1 MLLNLTSIIMKK
13 TLQNCF
19 IAFLLLTTSS
29 TIGLAQITGVVY
41 DATADEPLI
50 GASILIKGTATG
62 TTSDIDGKYTLNTS
76 VGDVIIVSYLGYD
89 SKEINV
95 GEKSNLDVR
104 LTQGL
109 VLDQV
114 VVTGYS
120 VDTRRNTAG
129 SVSTLDAVAVQAVPS
144 GNVEQ
149 QLQGRVPGVTVVSNG
164 QPGTTSQVRVRG
176 YGSLS
181 ANEPL
186 YVVDGVPTN
195 NIEFLAPDDIE
206 NITVLKDAT
215 SASIYG
221 ARAASGVI
229 VYTTKKAKKNQP
241 LKVFYNGLIGITT
254 PGEGTPIMN
263 PQDQAEWTWKSFRNE
278 AIQAG
283 IADTSGIVDT
293 LQYSHDQ
300 FGTVFITDLG
310 EFVDEVIDEEGNII
324 KSDISPVLP
333 DYLLDV
339 DQRSGI
345 RLPQDSLNLDRQ
357 ENMYNIDPNLGD
369 FMQLIK
375 ANKEGTDWYDAITR
389 NALMHRHNVGFRGS
403 TEKAKYYVGLN
414 MQQQEGI
421 LLHQQFNRNAFRVN
435 TEFDVLPWLR
445 IGENLQVTHRSARIL
460 LGDNGGAG
468 SSDDENIILSA
479 SRMASII
486 PVYDE
491 YGGWAGT
498 TAPGF
503 NNPANPVAVLDGAKN
518 DRGFS
523 TGLFGNVFLEL
534 EPLDKLIFRT
544 SLGGNYTSF
553 NSKTYTRRQY
563 ENAENN
569 TSFGF
574 GENAGW
580 SRNWVITNTLNYK
593 FNVGNFADFDVLL
606 GQEALNI
613 GSFRTLSASGID
625 PFSQNVDFVTLNTV
639 NNALANGYHTNGS
652 NYASYFGR
660 LNFDIF
666 NKYII
671 SAVVRRDGSSR
682 FGSENRYGTFPAIS
696 AAWRLSDEAFL
707 NNVSFIEDLKLR
719 VGYGIMGNSNPVDP
733 NNQFNSNGTNLDL
746 SSYDISG
753 SNSSAAQGFFRDRI
767 GNPFAKWEQAIT
779 SNIGLDALFFNGR
792 LDVGVELWQKNT
804 EDLLFRLP
812 ITVMNGQNATA
823 PFVNVGKMKNTG
835 FDFSVVT
842 KGKRNDFRY
851 ELNFTGGFLN
861 NEIVELSEN
870 VQNLPGRSAEYR
882 GITPILNQVGH
893 PISSFYGLQVEGLWA
908 SQEEVVAAN
917 EAVRNTAIAAN
928 PELTQEEIDAIV
940 FQDGAAP
947 GRFKFTDLNG
957 MDENGELTG
966 VPDGKIDIADRTVIG
981 NPVPDFT
988 GGLIIDLDYKN
999 FGIEMYTFASIGN
1012 EIYNVSKRFTDFALF
1027 KGAALSENI
1036 KDSWT
1041 FEDPTG
1047 EIPIYDNSS
1056 NFSNLGQS
1064 NSYYVEDGS
1073 YFRLQNITLSYNLPS
1088 SFIQKAN
1095 MSKVRL
1101 FASANNLLT
1110 ISGYS
1115 GLDPSVGGAAD
1126 TNFGVDLGNYP
1137 ITKSFQFGVNV
1148 EF

>member
-1 MLLNLTSIIMKK
+1 MIRIFYKYLIVIVLSL
-13 TLQNCF
+13 
-19 IAFLLLTTSS
+19 FLGSEC
-29 TIGLAQITGVVY
+29 LAQISGIVY
-41 DATADEPLI
+41 DATENSPII
-50 GASILIKGTATG
+50 GATVIIKGTQTG
-62 TTSDIDGKYTLNTS
+62 VTTDIDGKYSIDAKN
-76 VGDVIIVSYLGYD
+76 GDVLIISYLGYD
-89 SKEINV
+89 SKEFNV
-95 GEKSNLDVR
+95 DDNNTIDAR
-104 LTQGL
+104 LTQG
-109 VLDQV
+109 VILDQV

-120 VDTRRNTAG
+120 VDTRRNTPG

-149 QLQGRVPGVTVVSNG
+149 QLQGRVPGVTVVTNG

-176 YGSLS
+176 YGSLGG
-181 ANEPL
+181 NEPL

-195 NIEFLAPDDIE
+195 NINFLAPDDIE
-206 NITVLKDAT
+206 SITVLKDAT

-229 VYTTKKAKKNQP
+229 VYTTKKAKKEQP
-241 LKVFYNGLIGITT
+241 LKVFYNGLIGVTT
-254 PGEGTPIMN
+254 PGEGIPVMN
-263 PQDQAEWTWKSFRNE
+263 PQDHAEWTWKSFQSE

-283 IADTSGIVDT
+283 LADGNDVVDT

-310 EFVDEVIDEEGNII
+310 EFVDEIVDEEGNTI
-324 KSDISPVLP
+324 KSNISPVLP
-333 DYLLDV
+333 DFLLDV

-345 RLPQDSLNLDRQ
+345 PQDSIDFERQ
-357 ENMYNIDPNLGD
+357 ESMYNIDPELGD
-369 FMQLIK
+369 FAQLIK
-375 ANKEGTDWYDAITR
+375 ANKEGTDWYDAVTR
-389 NALMHRHNVGFRGS
+389 NALMHRHNVGFMGS
-403 TEKAKYYVGLN
+403 SEKARYYVGLN
-414 MQQQEGI
+414 MQEQEGI
-421 LLHQQFNRNAFRVN
+421 LLHQKFNRNAFRIN

-445 IGENLQVTHRSARIL
+445 IGENFQVTHRSARIL

-486 PVYDE
+486 PVKDE
-491 YGGWAGT
+491 NDGWAGT

-503 NNPANPVAVLDGAKN
+503 NNPRNPVAALDGNKN

-523 TGLFGNVFLEL
+523 TGLFGNVYLEL
-534 EPLDKLIFRT
+534 EPINNLVFRT
-544 SLGGNYTSF
+544 SLGGNYSSF
-553 NSKTYTRRQY
+553 NSKVYTRRQY

-574 GENAGW
+574 GENSGW
-580 SRNWVITNTLNYK
+580 SRDWVVTNSLNYK
-593 FNVGNFADFDVLL
+593 FNVGNFADFNLL
-606 GQEALNI
+606 VGQEALNI
-613 GSFRTLSASGID
+613 GSFRTISGFGIN
-625 PFSQNVDFVTLNTV
+625 PFSQDVDFVTLSTV
-639 NNALANGYHTNGS
+639 KDALASGFHTNGS

-671 SAVVRRDGSSR
+671 SAIVRRDASSR
-682 FGSENRYGTFPAIS
+682 FGEENRVGVFPAIS
-696 AAWRLSDEAFL
+696 AAWRLSDEDFL
-707 NNVSFIEDLKLR
+707 TGVSFIEDLKLR
-719 VGYGIMGNSNPVDP
+719 LGYGIMGNSNNVDP
-733 NNQFNSNGTNLDL
+733 NNQFNSNGTDLGL

-753 SNSSAAQGFFRDRI
+753 SNSGAAQGFFRNRI
-767 GNPFAKWEQAIT
+767 GNPAAKWERAIT
-779 SNIGLDALFFNGR
+779 SNIGLDAILFNGK
-792 LDVGVELWQKNT
+792 LDVGLELWQKDT

-812 ITVMNGQNATA
+812 ITVMNGQSATP

-861 NEIVELSEN
+861 NEIVELAEN
-870 VQNLPGRSAEYR
+870 VENLPDRSATYR

-893 PISSFYGLQVEGLWA
+893 PISSFYGLQVESLWA
-908 SQEEVVAAN
+908 NQAEVDAAN
-917 EAVRNTAIAAN
+917 EAARNAAIAAN
-928 PELTQEEIDAIV
+928 PEMSTEEIDAIV
-940 FQDGAAP
+940 YQEGAAP
-947 GRFKFTDLNG
+947 GRFKFSDINS
-957 MDENGELTG
+957 MDEDGELTG
-966 VPDGKIDIADRTVIG
+966 IPDGKIDLADRTVIG

-999 FGIEMYTFASIGN
+999 FGLEMYTFASIGN

-1027 KGAALSENI
+1027 RGAAISERV

-1041 FEDPTG
+1041 FDNPTG

-1073 YFRLQNITLSYNLPS
+1073 YFRLQNITLSYTLPTK
-1088 SFIQKAN
+1088 FVQKAY

-1126 TNFGVDLGNYP
+1126 TNFGIDLGNYP

>member
-1 MLLNLTSIIMKK
+1 MIKS
-13 TLQNCF
+13 LQKCVLV
-19 IAFLLLTTSS
+19 FLLITTSV
-29 TIGLAQITGVVY
+29 TIALAQVSGVVY

-50 GASILIKGTATG
+50 GASILIKGSTTG
-62 TTSDIDGKYTLNTS
+62 TTTDIDGNYTIDAS
-76 VGDVIIVSYLGYD
+76 SGDVLVISYLGYD
-89 SKEINV
+89 SKEVTV
-95 GEKSNLDVR
+95 GDEATVDVR
-104 LTQGL
+104 LTQGV

-120 VDTRRNTAG
+120 VDTRRNTPG

-149 QLQGRVPGVTVVSNG
+149 QLQGRVPGVTVVTNG

-176 YGSLS
+176 YGSLDN
-181 ANEPL
+181 NEPL

-195 NIEFLAPDDIE
+195 NIDFLAPDDIE

-221 ARAASGVI
+221 ARAAGGVI

-241 LKVFYNGLIGITT
+241 LKVFYNGLVGVTT
-254 PGEGTPIMN
+254 PGEGLPVMN
-263 PQDQAEWTWKSFRNE
+263 PQDHAEWTWKSFQNE

-283 IADTSGIVDT
+283 LADGNDVVDT
-293 LQYSHDQ
+293 LQYNHDQ

-310 EFVDEVIDEEGNII
+310 DFVDEIVDEEGNTI
-324 KSDISPVLP
+324 KSDVSPVLP

-339 DQRSGI
+339 DGRSGI
-345 RLPQDSLNLDRQ
+345 RLSENDIDIQKQDSL
-357 ENMYNIDPNLGD
+357 YNIDPNLGG
-369 FMQLIK
+369 FAQLIR
-375 ANKEGTDWYDAITR
+375 ANNEGTNWYDAITR
-389 NALMHRHNVGFRGS
+389 NAFMQRHNVGFRGS

-414 MQQQEGI
+414 MQEQEGI
-421 LLHQQFNRNAFRVN
+421 LLHQKLNRNTFRIN

-445 IGENLQVTHRSARIL
+445 IGENMQVTHRSARIL

-468 SSDDENIILSA
+468 SSDDENVVLAA

-486 PVYDE
+486 PVNDE
-491 YGGWAGT
+491 YDGWAGT

-503 NNPANPVAVLDGAKN
+503 NNPANPVAVLDGSKN

-523 TGLFGNVFLEL
+523 TGLFGNVYLEL
-534 EPLDKLIFRT
+534 EPINKLTFRT
-544 SLGGNYTSF
+544 SLGGNYSSF
-553 NSKTYTRRQY
+553 NSKVYTRRQY

-574 GENAGW
+574 SETSGW
-580 SRNWVITNTLNYK
+580 NRDWVFTNTLNYK
-593 FNVGNFADFDVLL
+593 FNVGNFADFDLL
-606 GQEALNI
+606 AGQEALKL
-613 GSFRTLSASGID
+613 GVFRTMSGSGLD
-625 PFSQNVDFVTLNTV
+625 PFSQNIDFVTLNTV
-639 NNALANGYHTNGS
+639 NDALASGFHGNGITFS
-652 NYASYFGR
+652 SYFAR

-671 SAVVRRDGSSR
+671 SAIVRRDGSSR
-682 FGSENRYGTFPAIS
+682 FGPENRYGVFPAIS

-719 VGYGIMGNSNPVDP
+719 VGYGIMGNSNSVDP
-733 NNQFNSNGTNLDL
+733 NNQFSSNGTNLGL
-746 SSYDISG
+746 SSYNISG
-753 SNSSAAQGFFRDRI
+753 TNNSATQGFYRNRI
-767 GNPFAKWEQAIT
+767 GNPFAKWESAVT
-779 SNIGLDALFFNGR
+779 SNIGLDAVLFNGR

-812 ITVMNGQNATA
+812 ITVMSGRDATA

-835 FDFSVVT
+835 FDFSIVT

-870 VQNLPGRSAEYR
+870 VENLPGRSADYR
-882 GITPILNQVGH
+882 GIAPILNQVGQ
-893 PISSFYGLQVEGLWA
+893 PISAFYGLEVEGLWA
-908 SQEEVVAAN
+908 NQAEVDAAN
-917 EAVRNTAIAAN
+917 EAARNAASAAN
-928 PELTQEEIDAIV
+928 PDLTTEELDAII

-947 GRFKFTDLNG
+947 GRFKFTDIDS
-957 MDENGELTG
+957 MDEDGELTG
-966 VPDGKIDIADRTVIG
+966 VPDGRVDIADRTVIG

-988 GGLIIDLDYKN
+988 GGLVIDLDYKN
-999 FGIEMYTFASIGN
+999 FGLDLYTFASIGN
-1012 EIYNVSKRFTDFALF
+1012 EIFNVSKRFTDFALF
-1027 KGAALSENI
+1027 RGAAISENI

-1041 FEDPTG
+1041 FDDPTG

-1073 YFRLQNITLSYNLPS
+1073 YFRLQNITLSYNLPTS
-1088 SFIQKAN
+1088 IIQKAN
-1095 MSKVRL
+1095 MSRFRL
-1101 FASANNLLT
+1101 FVSGNNLLT
-1110 ISGYS
+1110 ITGYS